1 MVTAVTLAG
10 GGQAT
15 LENDPRFSEPG
26 KALLRLDSGRQV
38 LVPAGALLQEGSGH
52 QLPFTAAEM
61 VGRAF
66 GKDVGEQTQ
75 VLSRPLLDSEDDSV
89 TIPLVEETLNVTKR
103 EIVMGGVRL
112 VKRVTEREENVD
124 GPLLRAEVQVE
135 RVPINRVVAEAPQPR
150 QEGGT
155 LIAPI
160 LEEALVIEK
169 RLLLKEEVRIT
180 RTQAEVHQP
189 QVVTLRTEE
198 AVIEGVNPDV
208 PPVD

>member
-1 MVTAVTLAG
+1 
-10 GGQAT
+10 
-15 LENDPRFSEPG
+15 
-26 KALLRLDSGRQV
+26 
-38 LVPAGALLQEGSGH
+38 
-52 QLPFTAAEM
+52 M

-75 VLSRPLLDSEDDSV
+75 VLPRPLLDSEDDSV

-150 QEGGT
+150 HEGGT